1 MLFAKIKIALL
12 EKRFAKTVKKKLY
25 PYFRGLLCFF
35 SFKKIPV
42 KIYISKNQKID
53 KKDLPLAERIF
64 KSYRLMKSEQNNKS
78 TLYKPSSLWQS
89 QINESYSFLLE
100 SFEKNDIEKFL
111 YFLQNFGIWDK
122 YLGVENQNLIKKY
135 NKNLFLKK
143 FLTDEVF
150 GGQLDLWRSFN
161 KKRDLNDLDFP
172 RHGNQIGA
180 FVENKFLV
188 IGSCSNQM
196 YAEILQHYLN
206 KKKNIVLELG
216 GGYGKLAYYMLK
228 QNFNITY
235 FNFDIPETLVLS
247 SYYLS
252 KCFPN
257 KNNFFYGE
265 ANFNRNISLKYD
277 LIFLPSWEIENI
289 DNDSVN
295 LAINKNSLGEMD
307 PDAAEN
313 YLKHIHRT
321 SKYFF
326 SMNHEYFRNYFSD
339 GKKSLI
345 NSEYNLNG
353 RFKQLIRYYDLGH
366 GTYEN
371 NRIDYDS
378 NIFFYI
384 FKKNKII

>member
-1 MLFAKIKIALL
+1 
-12 EKRFAKTVKKKLY
+12 
-25 PYFRGLLCFF
+25 
-35 SFKKIPV
+35 
-42 KIYISKNQKID
+42 
-53 KKDLPLAERIF
+53 
-64 KSYRLMKSEQNNKS
+64 MKSEQNNKS